1 MTTFS
6 SNVEKRN
13 LISEGWSKIFHPAE
27 QAPRRRNI
35 VALRNLPNHINGPQL
50 LAGIKNL
57 YKIIVHSPTQYQN
70 TALATS
76 FTELALPI
84 L

>member
-1 MTTFS
+1 M
-6 SNVEKRN
+6 N
-13 LISEGWSKIFHPAE
+13 LISEDWSEIFHPVE
-27 QAPRRRNI
+27 QAPRRRI
-35 VALRNLPNHINGPQL
+35 VVALRNLPNHINGPQL

-57 YKIIVHSPTQYQN
+57 YKIIVRSPTRSQN